1 MQEEAK
7 EEKDKKCN
15 CDENCTCVC
24 QENKECTCTDD
35 KCNCGCEKD
44 NCTCDEDC
52 ECGCKEKKECTCHD
66 SECNCEDKDCKC
78 QEGEECKCDEDC
90 ECKEEKKKK
99 GLFRK
104 NKHDD
109 KLNEAYNK
117 ISELE
122 DKLIRKD
129 AEVVNYRRRREEE
142 FSRMMKFANEGLIK
156 DLLPVIDN
164 FERALKLSEGNTDPA
179 FMKLNE
185 GYKMVYCGLENIMN
199 KFEVKAIDGANKPFD
214 PVYHNA
220 VILEPKDGVESGMV
234 IEVLQKGYLYKDKVI
249 RPAMVK
255 VSE

>member
-1 MQEEAK
+1 MT
-7 EEKDKKCN
+7 EEKKVEEPKVEEKKCN
-15 CDENCTCVC
+15 CTEDCTCGC
-24 QENKECTCTDD
+24 QEDKECTCNDE
-35 KCNCGCEKD
+35 KCKC
-44 NCTCDEDC
+44 DC
-52 ECGCKEKKECTCHD
+52 EVEK
-66 SECNCEDKDCKC
+66 ECNCEEEKCCCNDNKESNCDDK
-78 QEGEECKCDEDC
+78 
-90 ECKEEKKKK
+90 KEEKKKK
-99 GLFRK
+99 GLFHK
-104 NKHDD
+104 NKHDE

-129 AEVVNYRRRREEE
+129 AEVVNYRKRREEE

-164 FERALKLSEGNTDPA
+164 FERALKLSEGNKDEA

-185 GYKMVYCGLENIMN
+185 GYKMVYCGLENILT

-214 PVYHNA
+214 PIYHNA
-220 VILEPKDGVESGMV
+220 VIVEPKEGLESGTV